1 MLRRKAA
8 AVLCAVAFAAIPTA
22 AVADDGPVTCPSG
35 HVWSR
40 VEGTC
45 VISVASPRTP
55 PGPRTG
61 KPRTPTA
68 LGKKPAS
75 SGTPSTQKC
84 VSKVTGKEMPCRQD
98 SSWWSN
104 SWNCYVELADP
115 QPPKSDLSWE
125 GHSTGAIYTCYDP
138 AIVGTRMYMRW
149 SGSSPAGPAAPPDP
163 RVLAQEAVALMGL
176 RAIRIGIVPEDRP
189 GRVGVIGLPTWMW
202 VEGPGQN
209 SWGPISRTASAGGYS
224 VTATGSVERVV
235 WRMGD
240 GSTVVCRTPGT
251 AYADSFGKRSSPD
264 CGHAYTRQGTYTV
277 RATSYWLVRWSGIG
291 QSGSIPLS
299 FTQTT
304 VITMGEVQVL
314 TQ

>member
-1 MLRRKAA
+1 MLKRWLVVGLLMLGAA
-8 AVLCAVAFAAIPTA
+8 PFVSAAYTRAERATVACP
-22 AVADDGPVTCPSG
+22 DGEI
-35 HVWSR
+35 WSTVQR
-40 VEGTC
+40 MC
-45 VISVASPRTP
+45 VISVGVPGVPNQPATTAPDRGVP
-55 PGPRTG
+55 PGTGMRTSVD
-61 KPRTPTA
+61 R
-68 LGKKPAS
+68 
-75 SGTPSTQKC
+75 KC
-84 VSKVTGKEMPCRQD
+84 ISKTTGEDLPCRQGR
-98 SSWWSN
+98 SWWSN
-104 SWNCYVELADP
+104 GWNCYVEVADP
-115 QPPKSDLSWE
+115 QPPKSDSSWL
-125 GHSTGAIYTCYDP
+125 GHTAGTIYACYDP
-138 AIVGTRMYMRW
+138 GLVGTRMTYRW
-149 SGSSPAGPAAPPDP
+149 SAVSPAGPAAPPDP
-163 RVLAQEAVALMGL
+163 RVLARRAVALMGL

-189 GRVGVIGLPTWMW
+189 GAVGIIGLPTWMW
-202 VEGPGQN
+202 VEGPGQS

-264 CGHAYTRQGTYTV
+264 CGHTYTRQGTYTV
-277 RATSYWLVRWSGIG
+277 RATSYWVVRWSGMG